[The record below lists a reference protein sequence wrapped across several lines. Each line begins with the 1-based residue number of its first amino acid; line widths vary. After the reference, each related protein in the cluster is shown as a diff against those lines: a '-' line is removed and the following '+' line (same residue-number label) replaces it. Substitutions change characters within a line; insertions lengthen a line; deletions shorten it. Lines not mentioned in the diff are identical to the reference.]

1 MPLFDWD
8 GGDVPVIKSGF
19 KFYWAIAIPL
29 TLLVLLVW
37 AAGMLVPW
45 RRLVGRSNGR
55 RGRKG
60 DVEANAGE
68 SKKEA

>member
-8 GGDVPVIKSGF
+8 GVDVPVIKSGF

-37 AAGMLVPW
+37 AAGMMVPW
-45 RRLVGRSNGR
+45 RRLVGRSNGSMD
-55 RGRKG
+55 RK
-60 DVEANAGE
+60 DEVEANTRE